1 MPLGEAMPAYGR
13 GKTSGFTTFTG
24 WPAAKARIWSTA
36 APNSAYSRFPSS
48 PDARVEEVERYG
60 RDEAGAEGSIRRARF
75 TIGGQSVPCTDSVV
89 KHSFSFTPSFS
100 FFVECGY
107 EDEVRRLSHVLKEGG
122 SEMMPV
128 GGGAALWCSRRG

>member
-1 MPLGEAMPAYGR
+1 MASREGQDLVNCCTQQCLILGFRLPRMR
-13 GKTSGFTTFTG
+13 GSRRSSGTG
-24 WPAAKARIWSTA
+24 VMRP
-36 APNSAYSRFPSS
+36 
-48 PDARVEEVERYG
+48 
-60 RDEAGAEGSIRRARF
+60 GAEGSIRRARF
-75 TIGGQSVPCTDSVV
+75 TIGGQSVLCTDSVV

-128 GGGAALWCSRRG
+128 ANYGFSAPFAWVSDRFGVSWQLNCG

>member
-1 MPLGEAMPAYGR
+1 MASREGQDLVNCCTQQCLILGFRLPGCAGR
-13 GKTSGFTTFTG
+13 G
-24 WPAAKARIWSTA
+24 
-36 APNSAYSRFPSS
+36 
-48 PDARVEEVERYG
+48 VERYG

-75 TIGGQSVPCTDSVV
+75 TIGGQSVLCTDSVV

-128 GGGAALWCSRRG
+128 ANYGFSALFAWVSDRFGVSWQLNCGSVR

>member
-1 MPLGEAMPAYGR
+1 ML
-13 GKTSGFTTFTG
+13 
-24 WPAAKARIWSTA
+24 
-36 APNSAYSRFPSS
+36 
-48 PDARVEEVERYG
+48 
-60 RDEAGAEGSIRRARF
+60 
-75 TIGGQSVPCTDSVV
+75 CTDSVV

-128 GGGAALWCSRRG
+128 ANYGFSAPFAWVSDRFGVSWQLNCGLVR